1 MKKLI
6 SGIHRFRDRYWSE
19 YREVFEHLAANGQN
33 PDALFITCC
42 DSRIDPTFLTRAKP
56 GDLFVVRNMG
66 NFVPPYQEGKPD
78 VTGVG
83 AAIEYAV
90 DFLRVQDIII
100 CGHTDCGS
108 IKALYDDR
116 SRYEEGATPHIA
128 EWLKLGDQTVRIVA
142 NGYPDLAH
150 DDRLALSFEENV
162 LVQLENLCTYPVVR
176 RAIAEGR
183 LHAHAWF
190 FHIASGT
197 VYDYNP
203 ATEQYEPIRYEGGK
217 ERGKQE

>member
-6 SGIHRFRDRYWSE
+6 SGIHRFRDKYWSE
-19 YREVFEHLAANGQN
+19 YREVFEHLAAKGQS

-42 DSRIDPTFLTRAKP
+42 DSRIDPTFITRAKP

-66 NFVPPYQEGKPD
+66 NFVPPYREGRAD

-90 DFLRVQDIII
+90 DFLRVKDIVI

-108 IKALYDDR
+108 MKALYGNR
-116 SRYEEGATPHIA
+116 ERYEAGDTPHIA
-128 EWLKLGDQTVRIVA
+128 EWLKLGDRTLQVVA
-142 NGYPDLAH
+142 DCYPHLSEE
-150 DDRLALSFEENV
+150 DRLTVAFEENV
-162 LVQLENLCTYPVVR
+162 LVQLENLCTYPVVQ
-176 RAIAEGR
+176 RAIAEDR
-183 LHAHAWF
+183 LHVHAWF

-203 ATEQYEPIRYEGGK
+203 KTEQYEPIRYGSDGEEDGTP
-217 ERGKQE
+217 